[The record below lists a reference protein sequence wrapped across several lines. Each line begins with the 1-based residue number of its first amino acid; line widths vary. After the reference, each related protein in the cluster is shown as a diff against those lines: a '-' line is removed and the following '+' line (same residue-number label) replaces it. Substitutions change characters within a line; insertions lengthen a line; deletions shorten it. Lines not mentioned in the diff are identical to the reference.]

1 MRIPNMPLLGFIHRP
16 LDFSDE
22 KLSKLSYS
30 IESLRQTLMYAGFN
44 CYAEQLLK
52 IKDASERKDSQSF
65 REQLNCRVLFGGFGA
80 MWEIW
85 ISDQVLMARF
95 EKQFREFL
103 DTLEGIGIKNN
114 KIEQIKR
121 VFLIR

>member
-1 MRIPNMPLLGFIHRP
+1 MQLLGFIHKP
-16 LDFSDE
+16 LDFSEE
-22 KLSKLSYS
+22 KLDKLYCS
-30 IESLRQTLMYAGFN
+30 IDSLRQTLISAGFN
-44 CYAEQLLK
+44 CYAEQLLN
-52 IKDASERKDSQSF
+52 IKQASERKDTQSF

-85 ISDQVLMARF
+85 ISDKILMSRF

-103 DTLEGIGIKNN
+103 DNLEGIGVRNN

-121 VFLIR
+121 VFY

>member
-1 MRIPNMPLLGFIHRP
+1 MQILGFIHKP

-22 KLSKLSYS
+22 KLVRLSCS
-30 IESLRQTLMYAGFN
+30 IDSLRQTLISAGFN

-52 IKDASERKDSQSF
+52 IKYASERKDSQSF
-65 REQLNCRVLFGGFGA
+65 REHLNCRVLFGGFGA

-85 ISDQVLMARF
+85 ISDKVLMSRF
-95 EKQFREFL
+95 ERHFREFL
-103 DTLEGIGIKNN
+103 DNIEGIGFRNN

-121 VFLIR
+121 VFY

>member
-1 MRIPNMPLLGFIHRP
+1 MTMQLLGFIHKP

-22 KLSKLSYS
+22 KRSKLDYS
-30 IESLRQTLMYAGFN
+30 IESLKQTLIYAGFN
-44 CYAEQLLK
+44 CYADQLVK
-52 IKDASERKDSQSF
+52 IQEALEKKDSHSF
-65 REQLNCRVLFGGFGA
+65 RHQLNCRVLFGGFGA

-85 ISDQVLMARF
+85 ISDKVLMARF

-103 DTLEGIGIKNN
+103 DNLEEVGVKNN

-121 VFLIR
+121 VFLPET

>member
-1 MRIPNMPLLGFIHRP
+1 MQLLGFIYKP

-22 KLSKLSYS
+22 KINRLSGS
-30 IESLRQTLMYAGFN
+30 IENLRQTLMYAGFT
-44 CYAEQLLK
+44 CYADQLQQ
-52 IKDASERKDSQSF
+52 IRQASERRDSQSF

-85 ISDQVLMARF
+85 ISDQILMSRF

-103 DTLEGIGIKNN
+103 ENLEGIGVRNN
-114 KIEQIKR
+114 KIDQIKR
-121 VFLIR
+121 VFIGPN